1 MEKTQQRLKHMKTFF
16 QFLSEAGIRRKQR
29 VAAATE
35 KQSWNINFGANALNP
50 NISQNERSAS
60 IRTAR
65 TANAD
70 VKQEQNKRT
79 GRVMQRAKA
88 EAEASEPLP
97 TTGGIHAHVER
108 LERVGQKAAGYAG
121 QMADV
126 EKPGFANRRFSNLA
140 PHGND
145 GY

>member
-1 MEKTQQRLKHMKTFF
+1 MKTFL
-16 QFLSEAGIRRKQR
+16 QYITEAGIRRKQR

-35 KQSWNINFGANALNP
+35 KQSWDINFGANALNP

-65 TANAD
+65 AANAN
-70 VKQEQNKRT
+70 VKQEQKKRT
-79 GRVMQRAKA
+79 GRVMRRAKA

-108 LERVGQKAAGYAG
+108 LERVGEKAAGYAG

-126 EKPGFANRRFSNLA
+126 EKPGFVRARNNPLLSPR
-140 PHGND
+140 GND